1 MDKRKDSV
9 KDLRALTEVSIA
21 KKNTELRKRLIELNQ
36 EKILGKL
43 KNVGEIKQ
51 IRRLIAT
58 GHTILNEKIT
68 ASIEIQGSGK

>member
-1 MDKRKDSV
+1 MVKRKDSL
-9 KDLRALTEVSIA
+9 KDLRAMSEVLIA
-21 KKNTELRKRLIELNQ
+21 KKNTTLHKRLIELNQ

-68 ASIEIQGSGK
+68 ASIETQGSGK